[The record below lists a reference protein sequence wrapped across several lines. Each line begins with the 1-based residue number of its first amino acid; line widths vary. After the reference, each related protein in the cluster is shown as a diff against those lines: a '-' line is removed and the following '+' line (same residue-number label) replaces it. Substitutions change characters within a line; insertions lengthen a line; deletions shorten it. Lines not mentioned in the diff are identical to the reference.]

1 MPRVARPPASAS
13 PLRVPL
19 RVRRA
24 PTKTPHDVPER
35 RAPQPSFR
43 EAEPKRAGLQLTPV
57 ADSQHP
63 ASRPAMTV
71 RADVGAPYRDHAL
84 RRSRSVYETSPTKP
98 TSGETKVIDQIGD
111 RSRPT
116 TDQCRPASAVERRT
130 WHGCNRPPV
139 PHAGLDARLPRRKP
153 SDAEG
158 NSSVVPR
165 TAPVD
170 PTRHWAPPSVVL
182 AKTPAHFGEQDEPAT
197 NPSSV
202 PAAATAEWFVSWSC
216 TVAGETSA
224 CIDFRH
230 AEGAVR

>member
-1 MPRVARPPASAS
+1 MRS
-13 PLRVPL
+13 
-19 RVRRA
+19 
-24 PTKTPHDVPER
+24 D
-35 RAPQPSFR
+35 
-43 EAEPKRAGLQLTPV
+43 
-57 ADSQHP
+57 
-63 ASRPAMTV
+63 V
-71 RADVGAPYRDHAL
+71 RAR
-84 RRSRSVYETSPTKP
+84 VYETSPTKP

-182 AKTPAHFGEQDEPAT
+182 AKTPRTLASKMNRRQTRRPCPLRLPRSSSCLGPAPSPARTPRASLSSRRGSRSGELRM
-197 NPSSV
+197 
-202 PAAATAEWFVSWSC
+202 
-216 TVAGETSA
+216 SA
-224 CIDFRH
+224 PLSRRMWRC
-230 AEGAVR
+230 